1 MKIANDHLS
10 AEFAKPIDEWRT
22 DRAVDEAYFVGI
34 RGRGISKERKQLED
48 SIVNEFDKESKLI

>member
-34 RGRGISKERKQLED
+34 RGISKERKQLED